1 MKAFAGDCPRLRWR
15 NPSVI
20 AGASS
25 RDNLINLPN
34 FVRYATAAGE
44 SEIFPADELL
54 GSHIF
59 AFAYVVRDLT
69 NTSPIAIYRI

>member
-1 MKAFAGDCPRLRWR
+1 MQKHGQLYLYLRWG

-54 GSHIF
+54 RAIFSHS
-59 AFAYVVRDLT
+59 RM
-69 NTSPIAIYRI
+69 

>member
-1 MKAFAGDCPRLRWR
+1 MKAFAGDCPRLRWG

-34 FVRYATAAGE
+34 FVRCATAAGE

-54 GSHIF
+54 R
-59 AFAYVVRDLT
+59 AFSYVVRDLT
-69 NTSPIAIYRI
+69 NTSPIVRDRI